1 MKKPFTHLGGT
12 SGRVQR
18 YSTPRPNPGP
28 ALNLR
33 KAPVSAAPP
42 QQSSGAGAGGT
53 VQRGPGRRTK
63 WVSGINDQG
72 EYGPK
77 QVDVNDHRYKR

>member
-42 QQSSGAGAGGT
+42 QQSSAGGT
-53 VQRGPGRRTK
+53 VRRGPGRRTK

-72 EYGPK
+72 EYGPM